1 METGA
6 FIVHVIDDDE
16 AVRESLE
23 ALLVVSGFE
32 VETYS
37 SAEEYLRRAGE
48 PEGCLLLDVN
58 MPGTSGLEL
67 MQDLARRERQVPVLV
82 LTASRE
88 PHLRSRA
95 FELGARA
102 FLTKPVPE
110 AALVQALRA
119 AQPGTD
125 YPVSGAPPP

>member
-1 METGA
+1 MSVGT
-6 FIVHVIDDDE
+6 FLVHVIDDDE

-32 VETYS
+32 VETYR
-37 SAEEYLRRAGE
+37 SAEEYLRRADE

-58 MPGTSGLEL
+58 MAGTSGLEL
-67 MQDLARRERQVPVLV
+67 MQDLTRRGVQVPVLV

-95 FELGARA
+95 FHLGARA

-110 AALVQALRA
+110 SALLQALRA
-119 AQPGTD
+119 AQ
-125 YPVSGAPPP
+125 A

>member
-1 METGA
+1 MA
-6 FIVHVIDDDE
+6 ADVLMVHVIDDDE
-16 AVRESLE
+16 AVRELLE

-32 VETYS
+32 VETYR
-37 SAEEYLRRAGE
+37 SAEEYLGRADARD
-48 PEGCLLLDVN
+48 GCLLLDVN
-58 MPGTSGLEL
+58 MPGISGLDL
-67 MQDLARRERQVPVLV
+67 MRDLARRGRQLPVLV

-119 AQPGTD
+119 AQT
-125 YPVSGAPPP
+125 